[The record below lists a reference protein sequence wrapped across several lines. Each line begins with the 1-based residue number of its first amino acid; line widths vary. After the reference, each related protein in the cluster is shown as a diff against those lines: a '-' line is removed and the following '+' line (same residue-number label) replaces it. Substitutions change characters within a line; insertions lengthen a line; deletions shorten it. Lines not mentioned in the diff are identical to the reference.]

1 MAPVRYLLVLGTKFR
16 GYQKNLII
24 KINNILMQYVKLTL
38 MQNIHNE
45 QNIKNLQ
52 ENTIIITD
60 FSLCLR
66 LQ

>member
-1 MAPVRYLLVLGTKFR
+1 
-16 GYQKNLII
+16 
-24 KINNILMQYVKLTL
+24 MQYVKLKL